1 MCRIPIVLL
10 EVLVTIWYF
19 VFGISHC
26 SSLIIYNR
34 ITLLIWLGKMM
45 GNPVDES
52 AIVRGSDVF

>member
-1 MCRIPIVLL
+1 M
-10 EVLVTIWYF
+10 TIWYF